1 MSRKKKVAILA
12 GALAALLAV
21 GVAFATWTATGSG
34 SGNAKAL
41 GAPATVTVNA
51 STGTADLYPGF
62 TQGALYFTLTNT
74 NPYGITFTAADFSGV
89 TITSSD
95 QPNCPASNV
104 SMTSSSA
111 TGLSLHVNGN
121 ATSGQES
128 IANVVTMALAAPNG
142 CQNVVFTVS
151 GITLSGA
158 ST

>member
-1 MSRKKKVAILA
+1 MRKKIL
-12 GALAALLAV
+12 GLGVVVGVLAAL
-21 GVAFATWTATGSG
+21 GIAFATWTATGSG

-51 STGTADLYPGF
+51 STGNADLYPGF
-62 TQGALYFTLTNT
+62 TQGDLYFTLTNT
-74 NPYGITFTAADFSGV
+74 NPYGITFTTADFSGV

-95 QPNCPASNV
+95 ELNCPASNV
-104 SMTSSSA
+104 TMTSPSA
-111 TGLSLHVNGN
+111 SGLSLHVNGN
-121 ATSGQES
+121 ATSAQES
-128 IANVVTMALAAPNG
+128 IADKVTMALAAPDG